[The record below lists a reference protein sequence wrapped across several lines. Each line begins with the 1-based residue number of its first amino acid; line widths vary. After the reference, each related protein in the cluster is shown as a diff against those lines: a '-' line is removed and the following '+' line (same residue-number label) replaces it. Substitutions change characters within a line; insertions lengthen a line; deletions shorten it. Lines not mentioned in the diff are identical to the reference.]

1 MDLVAKWCWLL
12 KILSS
17 LMLDLDLKVLPQMVM
32 IFELCAVKI
41 VSSSVMILSELLNGC
56 VFW

>member
-1 MDLVAKWCWLL
+1 MDIVAKWCWLL

-32 IFELCAVKI
+32 IFEVSAVKI